1 MDRILC
7 FMFVFFG
14 GGTGCLI
21 RLLVDGTSTQAF
33 SPSNVAACILIGV
46 TYGTARYGIATNK
59 FWLSFFNVGFLGGL
73 STFTPL
79 AIYALGSQQ
88 ENIFLAIAVM
98 LGLLLAYTAMTI
110 ASAALTS
117 TAVKIFTHGKY
128 QLKMQPRAS
137 MRYIFTYM
145 QVAQAAV
152 KIKSIY
158 ELQVKST
165 FPDGSVIEQ
174 QLNEC
179 RQVLGAID
187 LLEKQYQQYAQ
198 EAKIFPQDFRSFIEA
213 AYDSGV
219 LDEQKSPR
227 LLTVES
233 LNQIKEIVDYNLKCA
248 KVLKR
253 AMDEAK

>member
-14 GGTGCLI
+14 GGLGCLT
-21 RLLVDGTSTQAF
+21 RLLVDGTSTEAF
-33 SPSNVAACILIGV
+33 ALSNIAACILIGV

-79 AIYALGSQQ
+79 ALYALSAQQ
-88 ENIFLAIAVM
+88 DSIFLALSVM
-98 LGLLLAYTAMTI
+98 LGLLLAYTAMTVV
-110 ASAALTS
+110 SAALTS
-117 TAVKIFTHGKY
+117 LIVKLSTKGKY
-128 QLKMQPRAS
+128 QLNMQPRAS

-145 QVAQAAV
+145 QVAQASA

-158 ELQVKST
+158 ELQRKSN

-179 RQVLGAID
+179 RQVLSAID
-187 LLEKQYQQYAQ
+187 LLEKQYHQYATS
-198 EAKIFPQDFRSFIEA
+198 AHIYPQDFRSFIEA

-219 LDEQKSPR
+219 LDAAKSPR
-227 LLTVES
+227 LLTVEQ
-233 LNQIKEIVDYNLKCA
+233 LNELKAIVDYNLKCA